1 MWEPA
6 EYFTSPGEFAP
17 GDVLSNQRVTIR
29 ASYTY
34 GEETLTAT
42 HEVEIISQDYL
53 GDAVLYFPQFIS
65 GKYNGVPSGT
75 EFILVNN
82 CSSRKRGSIVYYSTE
97 SGTNQGEVIKV
108 EPYIVEAGGVSTHQW
123 YDEGPLVVGAVE
135 ITEEESTSCRIEGT
149 EFFDALGSFTTVND
163 AKPGNTQQIYALK
176 SAERDTGF
184 AVYNPNDEEI
194 ELEVSFITESGE
206 INTEVTLGAKGH
218 TAKYL
223 SELFAG
229 SVPQETPGTMNF
241 RTSGGEDFAL
251 IGLFSV
257 NPATNGLVSLP
268 TSPNGYSTQAAAE
281 ALGEESESEDE
292 TVLYFPQFVSGE
304 FSGYTSGT
312 EFILVNNCG
321 TPKSGSIVYYST
333 DGEES
338 PGEVIRVEPYSIA
351 AREYQCTSGMTKKA

>member
-176 SAERDTGF
+176 SAERT
-184 AVYNPNDEEI
+184 
-194 ELEVSFITESGE
+194 
-206 INTEVTLGAKGH
+206 
-218 TAKYL
+218 
-223 SELFAG
+223 
-229 SVPQETPGTMNF
+229 
-241 RTSGGEDFAL
+241 R
-251 IGLFSV
+251 GLR
-257 NPATNGLVSLP
+257 
-268 TSPNGYSTQAAAE
+268 
-281 ALGEESESEDE
+281 
-292 TVLYFPQFVSGE
+292 
-304 FSGYTSGT
+304 YTT
-312 EFILVNNCG
+312 RMM
-321 TPKSGSIVYYST
+321 K
-333 DGEES
+333 
-338 PGEVIRVEPYSIA
+338 R
-351 AREYQCTSGMTKKA
+351 